1 MTPQL
6 LSQGLTTDRSGEPK
20 SRVASP
26 TPAPKIAITGVT
38 GLRNR
43 GVEAL
48 VVATIDRLRA
58 QWPGVQITVLTRSPE
73 YDSLRLGGRSV
84 NVIDNTL
91 HNPQSWQ
98 KRLMRTVRS
107 VFRHGRMPCD
117 AAQRALRDASLVI
130 ALGGDVFSSD
140 YASAP
145 AHLRPLEFALGHGV
159 PVAMLGHSIGP
170 FKTSAET
177 SQWLDVARRCALI
190 TVRES
195 LSYDYL
201 LRDLKLPAQLVSLT
215 ADPAVLL
222 EPADADRT
230 ESLLAAYGISP
241 GTALAT
247 VAPSQGILEY
257 TGIDR
262 ERHFDAWTKVIR
274 TLNDRCGAEVLIV
287 PHVQETYVAN
297 DDRIIAAEIHRRL
310 EFDRRVRVAGADHSA
325 GEFKGL
331 IAAGDLIVAERMHA
345 AIAAISS
352 GKPALLVGYSV
363 KSRGIVKDLFTDS
376 DLAGAALISIQ
387 DFLDPAKA
395 VAAVQGAWAKRNA
408 TTAALAERLPALHAD
423 AEKNFSLLA
432 GCLTAK

>member
-1 MTPQL
+1 M
-6 LSQGLTTDRSGEPK
+6 
-20 SRVASP
+20 
-26 TPAPKIAITGVT
+26 PAPKIVITGVT

-58 QWPGVQITVLTRSPE
+58 QWPAAQITVLTRSPE
-73 YDSLRLGGRSV
+73 YDSLRLAGRSV
-84 NVIDNTL
+84 NVIDNML
-91 HNPQSWQ
+91 HNPQPWQ
-98 KRLMRTVRS
+98 HHLMRTVRS
-107 VFRHGRMPCD
+107 IVRHGRMPCD
-117 AAQRALRDASLVI
+117 PAQRALHEASLVI

-140 YASAP
+140 YSSAP
-145 AHLRPLEFALGHGV
+145 AHLRPLEFALRHGV
-159 PVAMLGHSIGP
+159 PVVMLGHSIGP
-170 FKTSAET
+170 FKTAAES

-195 LSYDYL
+195 LSQDYL
-201 LRDLKLPAQLVSLT
+201 GRELKLPAQLVSLT

-230 ESLLAAYGISP
+230 ESLLAAYGVSA
-241 GTALAT
+241 GTRLAV

-262 ERHFDAWTKVIR
+262 ERHLEAWIQVIR
-274 TLNDRCGAEVLIV
+274 ALTDRCGAEVLIV

-310 EFDRRVRVAGADHSA
+310 DFDRRVRVAGADHSA
-325 GEFKGL
+325 SEFKGL
-331 IAAGDLIVAERMHA
+331 IAASDLVVAERMHA

-363 KSRGIVKDLFTDS
+363 KSRGIIKDLFADS

-387 DFLDPAKA
+387 DFLDPSKA
-395 VAAVQGAWAKRNA
+395 VAAVQGAWAKRDA
-408 TTAALAERLPALHAD
+408 TAAALAERLPRLRSD

-432 GCLTAK
+432 GCMSAR